1 MERTMSFQW
10 ISQKLRLDHERFHLT
25 TVCRSPVF
33 ENLKYG
39 TSHGIRFA
47 IFDYQFVLPK
57 FGTFCQTVVWLHW
70 RGANL
75 PDFAIGPGSWLGQ
88 DLFDLLTGRNDFH
101 FESHPTFSKNH
112 QIRGGNVSAIREL
125 FTEDVLNFYEQH
137 SGLGTEV
144 SGNRLLYYRVK
155 VRVEPDDIQPFLN
168 EALQLLALF
177 QPANH
182 EGSA

>member
-1 MERTMSFQW
+1 M
-10 ISQKLRLDHERFHLT
+10 
-25 TVCRSPVF
+25 CRSPVF

-47 IFDYQFVLPK
+47 IFDYQIVLSK

-88 DLFDLLTGRNDFH
+88 NLLDLLTGRNDFH
-101 FESHPTFSKNH
+101 FESHPAFSKNH
-112 QIRGGNVSAIREL
+112 QIRSGNVSAVREL

-137 SGLGTEV
+137 PELSTEV
-144 SGNRLLYYRVK
+144 SGNRLLYFRVK
-155 VRVEPDDIQPFLN
+155 VRFEPDDSSRSSTKLSN
-168 EALQLLALF
+168 C
-177 QPANH
+177 
-182 EGSA
+182 